1 MTDKLKDTL
10 FPQKVID
17 EVAIS
22 IFSIYPEFD
31 QNGFVKS
38 IYSEEWKHLE
48 LKQRISHVTFAL
60 KKHLP
65 ADFEMAVA
73 IMTKVT
79 KGIRGIVALSFS
91 EYVERYGQ
99 DNWETSMSALAV
111 FTQSGTSEFAVRP
124 FLDKE
129 PEKGMQQML
138 EWSTDENE
146 HIRRF
151 SSEGCRPRLPWG
163 MALKKFKKDPSL
175 ILPVLENLKDDAS
188 DYVRKSVANNLNDI
202 SKDNPEVV
210 LDICERWQGTS
221 KNTDWII
228 KHACRTLLKSGNKRA
243 MLLFG
248 FGDPKNI
255 EATDFSSDNLSPKIG
270 EAVQLSFQLNVNE
283 KQKKKIRLEY
293 IVHYIK
299 ANGKPSPKVFQI
311 REKDFV
317 PGEHFISIKHDFQE
331 RTTRKHYPGKHQFE
345 LIVNGEKKAEFICN
359 LNS

>member
-10 FPQKVID
+10 FPRKVID
-17 EVAIS
+17 ELTSSIS
-22 IFSIYPEFD
+22 KVYPEFK
-31 QNGFVKS
+31 QNDFVNQVYNDK
-38 IYSEEWKHLE
+38 WKDLE
-48 LKQRISHVTFAL
+48 LKERISHITFCL
-60 KKHLP
+60 RKFLP
-65 ADFEMAVA
+65 DNFEKAVA
-73 IMTKVT
+73 IMTQIA
-79 KGIRGIVALSFS
+79 KGFRGVVALSFS
-91 EYVERYGQ
+91 EYIERYGQ
-99 DNWETSMSALAV
+99 DSWEVSMPALAL
-111 FTQSGTSEFAVRP
+111 FTKSGTSEFAVRP

-175 ILPVLENLKDDAS
+175 ILPVLENLKDDPS
-188 DYVRKSVANNLNDI
+188 EYVRKSVANNLNDI

-210 LDICERWQGTS
+210 LNICERWQGTS

-228 KHACRTLLKSGNKRA
+228 KHACRTLLKSGNKQA

-255 EATDFSSDNLSPKIG
+255 ETTNFTSDNLSPKIG
-270 EAVQLSFQLNVNE
+270 EAVQLSFQLHVNE

-311 REKDFV
+311 REKVFN
-317 PGEHFISIKHDFQE
+317 PGTHSISIKHDFQE
-331 RTTRKHYPGKHQFE
+331 RTTRKHYPGKHQFDI
-345 LIVNGEKKAEFICN
+345 IVNGEKKAEFICD